1 MAKRSLLLVVLCVA
15 GLVLGAQTALSA
27 DAGSMSVQVK
37 QSPVRTAP
45 SFMARI
51 IATLQYGDRVNV
63 VSARG
68 TWTQV
73 FMATDGLKGWVHS
86 SALTRKKIVLK
97 AGAADVNKTA
107 TSDELALAGKGFNK
121 QVEGEF
127 RNKNRDLDFARIDK
141 MEKVTVAQDDIRAFL
156 KEGAVSPQGGVQ

>member
-1 MAKRSLLLVVLCVA
+1 MALRKLLLFTLCLV
-15 GLVLGAQTALSA
+15 VLGAQAAWSS

-37 QSPVRTAP
+37 QSQVRTAP

-51 IATLQYGDRVNV
+51 IATLQYGDRVTV
-63 VSARG
+63 VSSQG

-73 FMATDGLKGWVHS
+73 FTAAAGIKGWVHT

-121 QVEGEF
+121 KVEGEF
-127 RNKNRDLDFARIDK
+127 KAKNRNLDFARIDQ
-141 MEKVTVAQDDIRAFL
+141 MEQMTVSQGDIQKFL

>member
-1 MAKRSLLLVVLCVA
+1 MVLRKLLLFTLCLVVLGGQA
-15 GLVLGAQTALSA
+15 AWSS

-37 QSPVRTAP
+37 QSQVRTAP

-51 IATLQYGDRVNV
+51 IANLHYGDRVTV
-63 VSARG
+63 VSSQG

-73 FMATDGLKGWVHS
+73 FMAAVGTKGWVHT

-97 AGAADVNKTA
+97 AGAADVKKTA

-121 QVEGEF
+121 KVEGEF
-127 RNKNRDLDFARIDK
+127 KAKNRNLDFARIDQIEK
-141 MEKVTVAQDDIRAFL
+141 MTVSQGDIQKFL

>member
-1 MAKRSLLLVVLCVA
+1 MVLRKLLLFTLCLVVLGGQA
-15 GLVLGAQTALSA
+15 AWSS

-37 QSPVRTAP
+37 QSQVRTAP

-51 IATLQYGDRVNV
+51 IATLHYGDRVYV
-63 VSARG
+63 VSNQG

-73 FMATDGLKGWVHS
+73 FMAAVGIKGWVHT

-121 QVEGEF
+121 KVEGEF
-127 RNKNRDLDFARIDK
+127 KARHQNLDYARIDQ
-141 MEKVTVAQDDIRAFL
+141 MEKVKVSQHDIRMFL
-156 KEGAVSPQGGVQ
+156 EEGVVAPQAGVQ